1 MAEGNRLLS
10 DEEMDAIGEVVSSG
24 ELDGGYNV
32 DVETS
37 PFDLVANNGRHS
49 VDTSALKQINY
60 RFRRFFRANL
70 RRELKRY
77 TQILTD
83 GTKY

>member
-32 DVETS
+32 DAETS
-37 PFDLVANNGRHS
+37 PL
-49 VDTSALKQINY
+49 I
-60 RFRRFFRANL
+60 
-70 RRELKRY
+70 
-77 TQILTD
+77 
-83 GTKY
+83 